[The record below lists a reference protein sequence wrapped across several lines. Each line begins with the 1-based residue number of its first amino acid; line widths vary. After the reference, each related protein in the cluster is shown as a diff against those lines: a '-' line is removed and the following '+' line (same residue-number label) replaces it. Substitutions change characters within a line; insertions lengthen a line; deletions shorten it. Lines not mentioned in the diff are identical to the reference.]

1 MVSIPHYEDL
11 SAKEILE
18 SLDLK
23 WWASEK
29 LDGSFL
35 EAGLDQWG
43 HFYTSR
49 KGGERMYHASDWPK
63 ECWATTYRIAHDVAS
78 MLVEALYKE
87 GAIAA
92 GQHFGAEIIEGN
104 RPNTVTY
111 TLPDK
116 TNGLLVLTT
125 VSYQVST
132 TFYSVVENFVA
143 HLRPDVIVSFDG
155 KTISRG
161 EVNQTWKVRVNTQ
174 YSRELI
180 AARLTPSAQ
189 KVRTVLEM
197 WLPQESKV
205 QGFTIMEVLDISL
218 AKKHPNCGDR
228 NWNDLR
234 KELKR
239 EREEL
244 REVFT
249 SLVLLFKEIAY
260 KVLVFEMPSVV
271 GAGSQKE
278 GVVVT
283 TPNGMFKIV
292 DRPSFSS
299 RNLFVHRIKYM
310 LVGGRRP
317 ARSSFLSR
325 TKHWTTDAKLAR
337 IDVLLKRYQDWHVML
352 RNSVRY
358 NGHESH
364 DSYSGSLH
372 QRMLNLFAD
381 TRKRIE
387 NGRQSISGDHPSD
400 QATGD

>member
-1 MVSIPHYEDL
+1 MVSIPHFEDL
-11 SAKEILE
+11 TAKEIFE
-18 SLDLK
+18 SLELK

-35 EAGLDQWG
+35 EVGLDKWG

-49 KGGERMYHASDWPK
+49 KGGDRMYQVDDWPK
-63 ECWATTYRIAHDVAS
+63 ECWASTYRCAHEVAS

-92 GQHFGAEIIEGN
+92 DQHFGAEIIEGK
-104 RPNTVTY
+104 RPNTIPYV
-111 TLPDK
+111 LPDK
-116 TNGLLVLTT
+116 TTALMVLTT
-125 VSYQVST
+125 VSYPVST

-143 HLRPDVIVSFDG
+143 SFRPEILVSFNG
-155 KTISRG
+155 KEIATGHIS
-161 EVNQTWKVRVNTQ
+161 QTWRVKINTQ

-189 KVRTVLEM
+189 KVRKVLEM

-205 QGFTIMEVLDISL
+205 RGFSIMEVLDVNLS
-218 AKKHPNCGDR
+218 KKHPNCGSR

-234 KELKR
+234 KELKQ

-244 REVFT
+244 KEVFT

-283 TPNGMFKIV
+283 TPNGLFKII
-292 DRPSFSS
+292 DRPSFST
-299 RNLFVHRIKYM
+299 RNHFAHRVKYM

-317 ARSSFLSR
+317 VRPCFLSR
-325 TKHWTTDAKLAR
+325 TKDWPVEKRLAR
-337 IDVLLKRYQDWHVML
+337 LDVLLQRYQDWHVML
-352 RNSVRY
+352 RLPVTY
-358 NGHESH
+358 NGTETT

-387 NGRQSISGDHPSD
+387 HGR
-400 QATGD
+400 

>member
-11 SAKEILE
+11 SAKEIFE

-49 KGGERMYHASDWPK
+49 KGGERMYQLEDWPR
-63 ECWATTYRIAHDVAS
+63 ECWANSYRNAHEVAS

-92 GQHFGAEIIEGN
+92 GQHFGAEIIDSKK
-104 RPNTVTY
+104 PNTVSY
-111 TLPDK
+111 TLPHGV
-116 TNGLLVLTT
+116 TGLLVLTT
-125 VSYQVST
+125 VSYEVST
-132 TFYSVVENFVA
+132 TFYAVVEKFVA
-143 HLRPDVIVSFDG
+143 EFRPEILVSFNGRDVAQG
-155 KTISRG
+155 Y
-161 EVNQTWKVRVNTQ
+161 VNQTWQVKVNTQ
-174 YSRELI
+174 ISRELV
-180 AARLTPSAQ
+180 AARLSQSAT
-189 KVRTVLEM
+189 KVRKVMEM
-197 WLPQESKV
+197 WLPQESKI

-234 KELKR
+234 KDLKK

-260 KVLVFEMPSVV
+260 KVLVFEMPSVI

-278 GVVVT
+278 GVVIK
-283 TPNGMFKIV
+283 TPNGLFKIV
-292 DRPSFSS
+292 DRPSFSA
-299 RNLFVHRIKYM
+299 RNHFAHRVKYM

-317 ARSSFLSR
+317 ARPSFLSR
-325 TKHWTTDAKLAR
+325 TKDWPVEQRLAR
-337 IDVLLKRYQDWHVML
+337 LDVLLARYQDWHFML
-352 RNSVRY
+352 RLPVTY
-358 NGHESH
+358 NGVDTT

-387 NGRQSISGDHPSD
+387 NGR
-400 QATGD
+400 